1 MREGVGSLASQVERL
16 EQPEGGSHVLL
27 ADLRTQLLLLL
38 DDRTHL
44 LGWSRLTTKGLLGR
58 RRRNILLQR
67 RVVTP
72 TITRV
77 TPTSVGRRSRRSRL
91 VLGHVEK

>member
-1 MREGVGSLASQVERL
+1 M
-16 EQPEGGSHVLL
+16 L
-27 ADLRTQLLLLL
+27 ADLRTQLELLL

-77 TPTSVGRRSRRSRL
+77 TPTITSVERRSVLGRL
-91 VLGHVEK
+91 VLWHVEK

>member
-1 MREGVGSLASQVERL
+1 M
-16 EQPEGGSHVLL
+16 L
-27 ADLRTQLLLLL
+27 ADLRTQLELLL

-58 RRRNILLQR
+58 RMRNTMLQR

-77 TPTSVGRRSRRSRL
+77 TPTIISVERRSIRGKL
-91 VLGHVEK
+91 ALWHVEK